1 MVQVLRLLQVN
12 RPTVSDTTVSLRPVA
27 RRADAMNATGLCDVG
42 MVDHT
47 VILELD
53 PYVCFLVVLSG
64 ACAIGYRGMIFAS
77 SSLSLPG
84 SRFPQTATLRL
95 RVREDLKL
103 KQKSSAMSYSM
114 VDLTRNARATT
125 RVEKHLPGHSACRPA
140 LA

>member
-53 PYVCFLVVLSG
+53 PYVCFFG
-64 ACAIGYRGMIFAS
+64 GTFW
-77 SSLSLPG
+77 
-84 SRFPQTATLRL
+84 
-95 RVREDLKL
+95 RVRDWISRDDFCQL
-103 KQKSSAMSYSM
+103 
-114 VDLTRNARATT
+114 
-125 RVEKHLPGHSACRPA
+125 
-140 LA
+140 

>member
-103 KQKSSAMSYSM
+103 KQKKQRHVILDGRSDTKRASYDASRK
-114 VDLTRNARATT
+114 T
-125 RVEKHLPGHSACRPA
+125 
-140 LA
+140 LAGTLRL

>member
-77 SSLSLPG
+77 SSCH
-84 SRFPQTATLRL
+84 SRDPASRRPPPFVFAF
-95 RVREDLKL
+95 
-103 KQKSSAMSYSM
+103 
-114 VDLTRNARATT
+114 
-125 RVEKHLPGHSACRPA
+125 EKI
-140 LA
+140 